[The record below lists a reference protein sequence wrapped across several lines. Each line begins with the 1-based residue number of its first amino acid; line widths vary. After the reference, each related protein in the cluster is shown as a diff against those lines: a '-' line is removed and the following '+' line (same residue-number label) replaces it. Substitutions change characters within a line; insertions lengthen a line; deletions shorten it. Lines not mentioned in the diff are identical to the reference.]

1 MSRELKVEWNG
12 EIASFDH
19 QRIERQ
25 QLYGAK
31 RRLAVDADGNPCT
44 RASMTL
50 DGATVLR
57 PGMTAQGWFTDEGEQ
72 VESSEVAAV
81 DPAGKP
87 IPAHP
92 STIGVAQPLHGP
104 VAPTEVLDLAV
115 QAVLALEP
123 QSLPAKLKEE
133 LEAGKA
139 YRFTYCYRP
148 DPTPST
154 AYLVANAEGIF
165 ALVGMPTQCQ
175 WMSREQPAQEP
186 VGATDD
192 DDLDFDMV

>member
-1 MSRELKVEWNG
+1 MRL
-12 EIASFDH
+12 
-19 QRIERQ
+19 
-25 QLYGAK
+25 LY
-31 RRLAVDADGNPCT
+31 
-44 RASMTL
+44 L
-50 DGATVLR
+50 DLDTLR
-57 PGMTAQGWFTDEGEQ
+57 PDHLGCYGYHRDTSPTIDRIAPR
-72 VESSEVAAV
+72 ESWLVLGVDDFAAARERWNRTPALKWWESE
-81 DPAGKP
+81 
-87 IPAHP
+87 
-92 STIGVAQPLHGP
+92 P
-104 VAPTEVLDLAV
+104 V
-115 QAVLALEP
+115 Q
-123 QSLPAKLKEE
+123 KLVKEE

-175 WMSREQPAQEP
+175 WMSREQPAQAP